1 MSDVAPTYLQ
11 CNKEVQ
17 TLMSVLAIDIE
28 TYSSVDLSS
37 SGVYAYTQSPDFEI
51 LLFAYAWND
60 GPVQVVDLTGGEQIP
75 QDVLAAFTDPTVT
88 KSAWNAQFER
98 VCLARYLHPTA
109 VNISNSDIMPPE
121 QWHCSM
127 VHSMYLG
134 LPGSLD
140 LAAKALKLEIEKD
153 AAGRDLI
160 RYFSVPCAPTKV
172 NGGRTRNRPEHDL
185 ERWKHFKAYCAQDVE
200 VERAIRKKLSKFPM
214 PEREHRIWCLDQRI
228 NETGVHVDMELVK
241 NAIECDEVFQA
252 RYLAEAKRITGLENP
267 NSVAQLKEWLEKL
280 GVQIDSLNRATVNEL
295 IETTNNPDVKRAL
308 RLRLKMG
315 RSSVAKYQAFE
326 RSTDPDG
333 RARGLMQFYGAA
345 RSGRWAGRR
354 VQPQNLPR
362 THLPDLDAA
371 RQLLRSGD
379 YDSLELLYDDVP
391 YVLSQLIR
399 TAITASPGCY
409 LIVADYSAIEAR
421 VIAWL
426 AGEEWAIKE
435 FRGSG
440 KIYEA
445 TAAQMFGV
453 PIEAVDRD
461 LRTKGKVATLAC
473 GYQGGPNALIAMG
486 ALKSGLTEQELPG
499 IVDRWRAAN
508 PCIVQFW
515 ADVEKAALAAVADKT
530 AVNLQH
536 GLRFE
541 YVGGMLR
548 IRLPSGRHLH
558 YARPRIEPDPQFGK
572 DGITYEGNDGG
583 GWSRLRT
590 YGGKLVE
597 NICQAVAR
605 DCLAEALLR
614 IHESPIPPVVLHV
627 HDEVVIDAP
636 EGWMPVDEALKF
648 VTDTM
653 SAPMEWAP
661 GLPLAAEAFATPYY
675 RTD

>member
-1 MSDVAPTYLQ
+1 MRT
-11 CNKEVQ
+11 
-17 TLMSVLAIDIE
+17 LAIDIE
-28 TYSSVDLSS
+28 TYSSVDLAS
-37 SGVYAYTQSPDFEI
+37 SGVYAYTQAPDFEI
-51 LLFAYAWND
+51 LLLGYAWND
-60 GPVQVVDLTGGEQIP
+60 GPVHVVDLARGEQIP
-75 QDVLAAFTDPTVT
+75 DDVIAAFTDPSVIKT
-88 KSAWNAQFER
+88 AWNAQFER

-109 VNISNSDIMPPE
+109 VNISEPDIMPPE
-121 QWHCSM
+121 QWRCSM
-127 VHSMYLG
+127 VHSLYLG

-140 LAAKALKLEIEKD
+140 QAAKALKLDIEKD
-153 AAGRDLI
+153 AAGRSLI
-160 RYFSVPCAPTKV
+160 RYFSMPCSPTQA
-172 NGGRTRNRPEHDL
+172 NGGRTRNLPEHDP
-185 ERWKHFKAYCAQDVE
+185 ERWDQFKAYCAQDVE
-200 VERAIRKKLSKFPM
+200 VERAIRNKLSRFPV

-228 NETGVHVDMELVK
+228 NETGVRVDLELVK

-252 RYLAEAKRITGLENP
+252 RFLDEAKRITGLENP
-267 NSVAQLKEWLEKL
+267 NSVAQLKGWVESKL
-280 GVQIDSLNRATVNEL
+280 GIEIDSLNRATVNEL
-295 IETTNNPDVKRAL
+295 IETTDNPDVKRAL
-308 RLRLKMG
+308 ELRLKMG

-333 RARGLMQFYGAA
+333 RARGLMQYYGAA

-362 THLPDLDAA
+362 THLPDLGSA
-371 RQLLRSGD
+371 RKLLHSGD
-379 YDSLELLYDDVP
+379 YDSLEMLYEDVP
-391 YVLSQLIR
+391 FVLSQLIR

-426 AGEEWAIKE
+426 AGEEWAIEE
-435 FRGSG
+435 FRGAG

-453 PIEAVDRD
+453 PIEAVGRD
-461 LRTKGKVATLAC
+461 LRNKGKVATLAC
-473 GYQGGPNALIAMG
+473 GYQGGPNALVTMG
-486 ALKSGLTEQELPG
+486 ALRSGLAEEELPG
-499 IVDRWRAAN
+499 IVERWRAAN
-508 PCIVQFW
+508 PRIVQFW
-515 ADVEKAALAAVADKT
+515 YDVNEAAMTAVADRT

-541 YVGGMLR
+541 YIGGMLR

-558 YARPRIEPDPQFGK
+558 YARPRIERDPRFNR
-572 DGITYEGNDGG
+572 DGLTYEGNDGG

-614 IHESPIPPVVLHV
+614 IYEAPIPPVVLHV

-636 EGWMPVDEALKF
+636 EGWLPVDEAIQF

-661 GLPLAAEAFATPYY
+661 GLPLAADAFATQYY